1 MTIASGYA
9 RPARADS
16 IFFPAMALAMA
27 LVVFAGFAP
36 SYYLKSVFNAPP
48 PISPLMAMH
57 GAAFTGWIALL
68 VAQTGLVA
76 ANRRD
81 MHRALG
87 AAGVALAAAMVV
99 LGLMLAHD
107 ALVRG
112 FTPPGGPPPAV
123 FFIVPVGGILAF
135 LVLVGLGTANR
146 KRADAHKRYMLLAT
160 ALLVEPAAARLPVV
174 RELPPP
180 VFFGIA
186 DLFIVAMIAY
196 DFSQRGRIQRAT
208 WICAAVIVA
217 SQVLRLVIGF
227 TPAWQA
233 FANSLI

>member
-16 IFFPAMALAMA
+16 IFFPAIALAMA

>member
-99 LGLMLAHD
+99 LGLMLPHD